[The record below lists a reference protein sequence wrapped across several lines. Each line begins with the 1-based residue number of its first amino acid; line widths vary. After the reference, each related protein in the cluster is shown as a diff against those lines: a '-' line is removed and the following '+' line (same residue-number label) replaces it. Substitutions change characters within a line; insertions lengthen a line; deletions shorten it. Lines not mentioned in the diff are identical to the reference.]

1 MDEKNLEGVRA
12 SGSNNRPRFWRRQFG
27 EQATAK
33 QKYFDMAFGLVVPV
47 LCLLFDPIIFKGG
60 LMGEGGMLGRF
71 QLFAYVLA
79 ALEITTLVVWLWRG
93 RSMTQWQSA
102 FGGVLLAG
110 ALFSLVIGVVIL
122 PLSLLG
128 LLFFGIGA
136 LGFTPFLTAFVY
148 LRHGLRAVKET
159 RSVSAV
165 TAGRPASVAGAF
177 ALGAAFALGFPA
189 AAQRGI
195 TRSVNNSLTAALEG
209 RELSADEKI
218 LLRFAGGAAER
229 SFDEIVWL
237 YQKEKDPQRKE
248 RLAKSYREITGR
260 DIERRLMIL
269 LD

>member
-1 MDEKNLEGVRA
+1 MNEMNLEGVRA
-12 SGSNNRPRFWRRQFG
+12 SDSINRPRFWRRQFG

-33 QKYFDMAFGLVVPV
+33 QKNFDIAFGLFLPV

-71 QLFAYVLA
+71 QFFAYVLA
-79 ALEITTLVVWLWRG
+79 ALGITALVVWLWRG
-93 RSMTQWQSA
+93 RSMTHWQSA

-122 PLSLLG
+122 PLSLIG

-148 LRHGLRAVKET
+148 LRHGLRAVKES
-159 RSVSAV
+159 RRMALP
-165 TAGRPASVAGAF
+165 RPASVAGAF

-189 AAQRGI
+189 AAQLGI
-195 TRSVNNSLTAALEG
+195 TRSVKHSLAAALEG

-218 LLRFAGGAAER
+218 LLRFAGGVAER